1 MRTFRTSHR
10 SSCKSSYLSP
20 AFDGLPLQSQLV
32 SIARAFVDLQEARHQ
47 ADYNTYRTVKKQ
59 EALHHVQLADKA
71 LQDWD
76 LIRKTPQADAFLT
89 GLLVI
94 RRIQG

>member
-1 MRTFRTSHR
+1 MS
-10 SSCKSSYLSP
+10 
-20 AFDGLPLQSQLV
+20 
-32 SIARAFVDLQEARHQ
+32 
-47 ADYNTYRTVKKQ
+47 
-59 EALHHVQLADKA
+59 LHVELAEKA
-71 LQDWD
+71 LQNWD